1 MTHKQINY
9 KMVLIIKWYLLKK
22 CLGITKQEMTNFGGL
37 MEEFLSFVN
46 WEKKEIRLPMSLLGL
61 KLSEN

>member
-1 MTHKQINY
+1 
-9 KMVLIIKWYLLKK
+9 MVLIIKWYLLKK